1 MFMAY
6 RNLWLKP
13 LTLFATIVLSGC
25 LMTSEVTVMQ
35 EQNGVIQIEVLVRGN
50 KSPCVTNVYI
60 SHVSKGKM
68 VIDWQIFLNEGERD
82 FCTNKFTYPNVP
94 RHYSL
99 AGNPRPLKAAE
110 EYEVSVSGPGF
121 IGGNEFTRIKLPPKT
136 P

>member
-1 MFMAY
+1 MKSLTF
-6 RNLWLKP
+6 LP
-13 LTLFATIVLSGC
+13 ITLFIGC
-25 LMTSEVTVMQ
+25 QMESRVEVVQ
-35 EQNGVIQIEVLVRGN
+35 EQNGVIQVAASVRGN

-68 VIDWQIFLNEGERD
+68 VTDWQIFLNEGERA

-99 AGNPRPLKAAE
+99 AGNSRPLKAAE

-121 IGGNEFTRIKLPPKT
+121 IGGKVFTRIKLPSKT

>member
-1 MFMAY
+1 MAD
-6 RNLWLKP
+6 RDFCVKL
-13 LTLFATIVLSGC
+13 LTLFPILLLVGC
-25 LMTSEVTVMQ
+25 QMTSKVTVIQ

-50 KSPCVTNVYI
+50 KSPCVTNIYI
-60 SHVSKGKM
+60 SHVSEGKM
-68 VIDWQIFLNEGERD
+68 VTDWQIFLNEGERD

-110 EYEVSVSGPGF
+110 EYEVSVAGPGF
-121 IGGNEFTRIKLPPKT
+121 IGGKEFTRIKLPPKT

>member
-1 MFMAY
+1 
-6 RNLWLKP
+6 
-13 LTLFATIVLSGC
+13 
-25 LMTSEVTVMQ
+25 MTSEVTVMQ

-50 KSPCVTNVYI
+50 KSPCVTNVYV
-60 SHVSKGKM
+60 SHVSEGKM
-68 VIDWQIFLNEGERD
+68 VIDWQIYLNEGARD

-121 IGGNEFTRIKLPPKT
+121 IGGNQFTRIKLPPKT